1 MQKLKKGII
10 KTLNT
15 ILSTIDTTKLDSEV
29 RVKLVRNFIT
39 TRIIA
44 NDLNLL
50 EEDTVKK
57 IVTEEY
63 RTLQAKENKNEEETK
78 LFNTLTEQVNKE
90 YIDILNPVLNE
101 EIEVDLKEIS
111 EDEFD
116 KLVSGISN
124 LNLSQFD
131 LLHELLIKK
140 D

>member
-1 MQKLKKGII
+1 M
-10 KTLNT
+10 
-15 ILSTIDTTKLDSEV
+15 
-29 RVKLVRNFIT
+29 
-39 TRIIA
+39 
-44 NDLNLL
+44 
-50 EEDTVKK
+50 
-57 IVTEEY
+57 
-63 RTLQAKENKNEEETK
+63 QAKENKNEEETK